1 MIMTNKRISEDISKR
16 ITSLR
21 FLLAV
26 FVVMIHNYFSKQ
38 TIIDASLSGQNFI
51 FNQTLISEWV
61 LLFLSQ
67 GICRCGVSLFFMFSA
82 YLQSKNQEK
91 VFNIAKKLAPFS
103 FFLYAIHFFL
113 MICIRPFWIKLFP
126 MKNDF
131 FIFFEYLGCS
141 ALIISLGLLIGIL
154 LKKYLPPFFFYCKWW
169 KKIKVY

>member
-26 FVVMIHNYFSKQ
+26 FVVMIYNYFSKQ

-51 FNQTLISEWV
+51 FKQTLISEWV

-67 GICRCGVSLFFMFSA
+67 GICRCAVPLFFMFSS
-82 YLQSKNQEK
+82 YLQSKNQY
-91 VFNIAKKLAPFS
+91 S
-103 FFLYAIHFFL
+103 
-113 MICIRPFWIKLFP
+113 

-154 LKKYLPPFFFYCKWW
+154 LKKYLPPFFLL
-169 KKIKVY
+169 